1 MSNLGWYQVIITTWS
16 KKVGGPLN
24 LLGIVAG
31 VGAIGGVAG
40 TKGVEALVGSQ
51 KEGSRK
57 RESC

>member
-1 MSNLGWYQVIITTWS
+1 MSNLGWYQVITTWS

-40 TKGVEALVGSQ
+40 TKGVEALVGS
-51 KEGSRK
+51 
-57 RESC
+57 